1 MKAIEL
7 LKLYRDGLIQKT
19 QIEIRMEN
27 WGQKTV
33 RYTSLEELEKEELL
47 QHNVIDWFIGSKI
60 TDGEIVIN
68 VEKDKKIEN
77 KVNKIDI
84 QKINEVPNM
93 EITNDINPAVIEIY
107 KTVNQLVKAVKQL
120 NKEVGD

>member
-7 LKLYRDGLIQKT
+7 LKLYRDGLIQRT

-47 QHNVIDWFIGSKI
+47 QHNVKDWFIGSSI

-68 VEKDKKIEN
+68 VEKDKEIEN

-93 EITNDINPAVIEIY
+93 EITNNITPAVIEIY

-120 NKEVGD
+120 DEEVGD